1 MQPTFCR
8 CAANELLALFH
19 RFIFRSQALTKKTLA
34 LATQNPFIR
43 SKTPRHA
50 FGVFWLKLLK
60 TPLFW
65 LARSVPIY
73 IWG

>member
-1 MQPTFCR
+1 MQPFLS
-8 CAANELLALFH
+8 AALRRMYLVLFH

-43 SKTPRHA
+43 SKTPRRA
-50 FGVFWLKLLK
+50 LGVFWLKSLK